1 MFGSHS
7 TLVAVSVTALAIW
20 LTPSAAQAAPKHRR
34 GARTAHVVSQHPCSK
49 GPVDVVAG
57 KESRTFA
64 LAKCDG
70 TASPEGVDQISIL
83 ARPSGVSRPKESLTA
98 LGKTHGA
105 ELAPGIR
112 RVDPRLVENL
122 ELVVDQF
129 RKPGQAERMV
139 LAPLAPN
146 ASASQPSGGHRTTAK
161 TMDFRIEGVTG
172 EAIAAFCK
180 TLPDAACGASPRG
193 TFVRMEVRSS
203 STAHVVDADPSTQQ
217 PGSATTAP
225 PSAEP
230 RGKLAPLPDANRAAA
245 ASMVKPAEPEH
256 FL

>member
-7 TLVAVSVTALAIW
+7 SLVAVSLTALALW
-20 LTPSAAQAAPKHRR
+20 LTPSSAQAAPKHRK
-34 GARTAHVVSQHPCSK
+34 GARTARVVSEHPCSK
-49 GPVDVVAG
+49 RAIEIIAG
-57 KESRTFA
+57 KESATFA

-70 TASPEGVDQISIL
+70 SASPEGVDQISLL
-83 ARPSGVSRPKESLTA
+83 ARPSGVSRPKESLAA

-112 RVDPRLVENL
+112 RLDPRLVEKL

-129 RKPGQAERMV
+129 RKAGQAEHMV
-139 LAPLAPN
+139 LAPS
-146 ASASQPSGGHRTTAK
+146 ASASQPSGGRHAMARTL
-161 TMDFRIEGVTG
+161 DFRIEGVPG

-180 TLPDAACGASPRG
+180 TLPDAACGSSPRG
-193 TFVRMEVRSS
+193 AFIRMELRGSGIGHAMDPDPAAPPQGSS
-203 STAHVVDADPSTQQ
+203 MAA
-217 PGSATTAP
+217 AP

-230 RGKLAPLPDANRAAA
+230 HGKLAPLPDRPAA
-245 ASMVKPAEPEH
+245 ASMVKPADSEH